1 MLIISLSVTGI
12 NMETHMG
19 VTMATDVHVENISGA
34 VIPKILSQQG
44 VRVSVCC

>member
-1 MLIISLSVTGI
+1 
-12 NMETHMG
+12 METHTG
-19 VTMATDVHVENISGA
+19 VTMATDVHAGSTSGV